1 MNIYPIKSILGGQD
15 KGHTAIGRKFSLFS
29 VLVVEPDP
37 IHQYIIGVN
46 LNESRV
52 HLEFS
57 PSGKIALSIILGKQ
71 YNLILL
77 DIPFFIHKKENII
90 SAIRLLDAYK
100 KIPLI
105 GMTALLTEEVRR
117 NTIESGLCEIIERPF
132 TPERVLAH
140 YLWLRKNKRRRKR

>member
-1 MNIYPIKSILGGQD
+1 MNIYPIKSILSGQD
-15 KGHTAIGRKFSLFS
+15 KGHTGIGRKLSLFS
-29 VLVVEPDP
+29 VLVIEPDP

-46 LNESRV
+46 LSESRV

-57 PSGKIALSIILGKQ
+57 PSGKIALSMILEKQ

-90 SAIRLLDAYK
+90 NTIRLLDAYK

-117 NTIESGLCEIIERPF
+117 KIWSL
-132 TPERVLAH
+132 
-140 YLWLRKNKRRRKR
+140 